1 MTISRSPERG
11 TFSIEKY
18 EERLMENPQDQTA
31 LDMIDFYKSH
41 RQMQLELEETAEW
54 RKDNLEY
61 DLRSTDWVI
70 EKCQDDVYAQH
81 VYAALCNNEFT
92 RNEVFPILQDKRWSC
107 SWRHAGG
114 VVADIQKQGDY
125 IDWYCSGI
133 RGNDEDI
140 TEFDFNNMTEE
151 QQKYHL
157 QAKAFV
163 GEGVVTDEIRQDFLK
178 LGWIVIEDPDR
189 D

>member
-1 MTISRSPERG
+1 MKISIIRYLLPAVVSVACILMSACASIVSKSSYPVTIASNPPG
-11 TFSIEKY
+11 ATFTVK
-18 EERLMENPQDQTA
+18 
-31 LDMIDFYKSH
+31 KS
-41 RQMQLELEETAEW
+41 
-54 RKDNLEY
+54 
-61 DLRSTDWVI
+61 
-70 EKCQDDVYAQH
+70 
-81 VYAALCNNEFT
+81 
-92 RNEVFPILQDKRWSC
+92 
-107 SWRHAGG
+107 G
-114 VVADIQKQGDY
+114 
-125 IDWYCSGI
+125 GI

-178 LGWIVIEDPDR
+178 LGWIVIEDPNR